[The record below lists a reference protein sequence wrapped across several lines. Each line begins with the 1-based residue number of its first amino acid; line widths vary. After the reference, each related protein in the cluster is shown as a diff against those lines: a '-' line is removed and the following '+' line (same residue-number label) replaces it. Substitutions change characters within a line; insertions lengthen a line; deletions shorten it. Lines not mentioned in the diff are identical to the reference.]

1 MIRNSSRAER
11 LKARILSL
19 RKEILLLPTEIE
31 KLEGEL
37 EDYADERRRR
47 FRMRRKLKT
56 PTSRRSDADFRIEAC
71 LQEKAFRQQDRITKK
86 LTRKRARLLAAKGE
100 LRELIFEMAMIPV
113 SYWDNAFI
121 AQKEGENEDI
131 YHIFIGKRN
140 ERVSGILHGHIV
152 VDLDGFIHYARWP
165 GEKRGKEHFVGA
177 VPAEEYYEIYNSL
190 PENSGSELS
199 FEIEYSK
206 YIDFRFPIPEEE
218 LEIPEII
225 GTFQAVNA

>member
-1 MIRNSSRAER
+1 MIKDNSRVER

-19 RKEILLLPTEIE
+19 KKEILLLPIEIE

-37 EDYADERRRR
+37 EECADERRRK

-56 PTSRRSDADFRIEAC
+56 PTSRRSDADFRTDAY
-71 LQEKAFRQQDRITKK
+71 LQEKAFRQQDRITKR
-86 LTRKRARLLAAKGE
+86 LTRKRARLFAAKDE

-113 SYWDNAFI
+113 SYWDSAFVT
-121 AQKEGENEDI
+121 QKEGENREI

-140 ERVSGILHGHIV
+140 EQVSGILHGHIV

-165 GEKRGKEHFVGA
+165 GEERGKEHFVGS
-177 VPAEEYYEIYNSL
+177 VPAEEYYENYNSL
-190 PENSGSELS
+190 PENLGSELS
-199 FEIEYSK
+199 FEMEYSK

-218 LEIPEII
+218 LEIPEIA
-225 GTFQAVNA
+225 GTFAAVNA